1 MTIRFEKGLRFQAA
15 LCGSLAL
22 LLLASACSQ
31 APPDNRAADEKTIR
45 DLDSKWAAA
54 ANASDL
60 EASVSYYTD
69 DAALLPPNTP
79 IANGKEAIRA
89 VWKGLLAPGV
99 SVSWKPS
106 KVEVARSGDLAYL
119 RGVYQ
124 VTVKGKP
131 EDTGKLI
138 DVWIKQA
145 DGTWKV
151 TADTFNSDLPPAP
164 APAPAKKNA
173 AKKKRKK

>member
-1 MTIRFEKGLRFQAA
+1 MTTRRENGLCFQLAA
-15 LCGSLAL
+15 SGSLVL
-22 LLLASACSQ
+22 LLLASGCSQ
-31 APPDNRAADEKTIR
+31 APPDTRAADEKTIR

-60 EASVSYYTD
+60 DASVSYYAD
-69 DAALLPPNTP
+69 DASLLPPNAP
-79 IANGKEAIRA
+79 IAESKDAIRA
-89 VWKGLLAPGV
+89 VWKGLLMPGV

-119 RGVYQ
+119 RGTYQ
-124 VTVKGKP
+124 VAMKGKT

-138 DVWIKQA
+138 EVWKKQA
-145 DGTWKV
+145 DGNWKV
-151 TADTFNSDLPPAP
+151 AADTFNSDLPATPAP
-164 APAPAKKNA
+164 APAAKSQ